1 MFECLD
7 DILAITRKFADGESR
22 RRCRAAPRLAIAMPP
37 VPGYA
42 LGAMKTKLSTRTI
55 EVIALMALVH
65 GLAAC
70 RIASPEGALPRF
82 TPGAVD
88 LSGVPLSAPVALDGD
103 WEFYWD
109 RFVEPAAFR
118 DGGQPLY
125 DALAPFPSE
134 WIDYRLPGVS
144 PVGFCTWR
152 ISISGLSPGRRYGL
166 RSASFL
172 SAATI
177 FANGV
182 AIQRHGRP
190 GRTAAEDAPGW
201 HSVVSPVEAGP
212 DGRVDLVMHVSNF
225 VDRQGGTR
233 SSVVFG
239 DWEAVAA
246 IRERAV
252 AYELFVVGAIVAMG
266 AYYLGL
272 FAFRRR
278 ERAAMWFGA
287 LCVVLGIRVLCYDE
301 YYILS
306 IFPGLPWRLLFD
318 AGYITFTLAVALFAA
333 FVRSTFPQEF
343 PRWASIAA
351 AAAAAAYS
359 AVVVFAPTRISSLGL
374 IWFQAA
380 TIVVALGSAAAI
392 VVAGLRGREGAGL
405 FGMGF
410 LALFSGAVHDIL
422 VSAGLLRGAFLM
434 QVGLLGFLF
443 ALSLIMTKRFAG
455 AFSTAEA
462 LSGNLARVNRSLER
476 FVPKEFLGF
485 LGKLTIEEIALG
497 DSSAEDM
504 AVLFVDVRA
513 FSRLAESSTAE
524 QTFAFI
530 NEYLARVG
538 PAVRAHGGFI
548 DKYLGDGFM
557 ALFPDGAESAVL
569 CALDIQARVATYNL
583 DREASGRQPIRVGIG
598 LHTGRLML
606 GTIGEELRM
615 DGTVISDAVNLASRL
630 EGVSKDY
637 GLGLAVSERIL
648 ADLPDPTAFRMRFIG
663 KVRVKGKV
671 EPVSVF
677 EIYDGD
683 PPDLRSRKDLVRA
696 SFERGLEA
704 YYEKRY
710 GDARALFVQVLA
722 VLPDDGASLRYMSSI
737 ESRAS
742 KANPPEL

>member
-1 MFECLD
+1 MNTTSATRV
-7 DILAITRKFADGESR
+7 IKMLALPAF
-22 RRCRAAPRLAIAMPP
+22 
-37 VPGYA
+37 V
-42 LGAMKTKLSTRTI
+42 
-55 EVIALMALVH
+55 MALS
-65 GLAAC
+65 GCGKLPAEAE
-70 RIASPEGALPRF
+70 SPVF

-88 LSGVPLSAPVALDGD
+88 LSAVPLSTPVALDGD
-103 WEFYWD
+103 WEFYWG
-109 RFVEPAAFR
+109 RFVDPAAFG

-125 DALAPFPSE
+125 DALVPFPSE
-134 WIDYRLPGVS
+134 WSDYGIPGVS

-152 ISISGLSPGRRYGL
+152 ISVSGLAPGRSYGL
-166 RSASFL
+166 RSSSFL

-177 FANGV
+177 FADGV
-182 AIQRHGRP
+182 EIQRHGRP
-190 GRTAAEDAPGW
+190 GRTAAEESPGW
-201 HSVVSPVEAGP
+201 LSVVSPVEAGT

-225 VDRQGGTR
+225 ADRQGGTR
-233 SSVVFG
+233 SSVVLG
-239 DWEAVAA
+239 DWETVTSM
-246 IRERAV
+246 RERAV

-272 FAFRRR
+272 FAFRRG
-278 ERAAMWFGA
+278 ETAAMWFGF
-287 LCVVLGIRVLCYDE
+287 LCVALGVRVLCYDE

-306 IFPGLPWRLLFD
+306 IFPALPWRLLFD

-333 FVRSTFPQEF
+333 FVNATFPLEF
-343 PRWASIAA
+343 PRWASVAA
-351 AAAAAAYS
+351 AGAAAAYS

-374 IWFQAA
+374 LWFQGA
-380 TIVVALGSAAAI
+380 TIVVALGSGAAI
-392 VVAGLRGREGAGL
+392 VAAGLRGREGAGL
-405 FGMGF
+405 FGLGF
-410 LALFSGAVHDIL
+410 LALLSGAVHDIL

-434 QVGLLGFLF
+434 QVGLVGFLF
-443 ALSLIMTKRFAG
+443 ALSLIMTKRFAA
-455 AFSTAEA
+455 AFSMAEV

-485 LGKLTIEEIALG
+485 LGKSNIEEIALG

-513 FSRLAESSTAE
+513 FSRLAESSTPE

-538 PAVRAHGGFI
+538 PAVRVHGGFI

-557 ALFPDGAESAVL
+557 ALFPEGAESGLL
-569 CALDIQARVATYNL
+569 CALDIQGRVAAYNL
-583 DREASGRQPIRVGIG
+583 DREASGRQSIRVGIG
-598 LHTGRLML
+598 LHAGRLML

-683 PPDLRSRKDLVRA
+683 PPELRSRKDLVRA

-722 VLPDDGASLRYMSSI
+722 VLPDDGASLRYMNSI
-737 ESRAS
+737 ESHAP
-742 KANPPEL
+742 KANAPEL